1 MKYIILLTSF
11 LVVISCKPKLTPNT
25 DTAIPMEINSTQL
38 NEMISNKQKIVLLDV
53 RTPDEIS
60 NGKIKGALEIDYF
73 GDDFAA
79 NIDKLNKN
87 DHYVVYCKSG
97 GRSAKSVA
105 LMKEKGFAKC
115 TNLEGGYTAW
125 SSK

>member
-1 MKYIILLTSF
+1 MVLLTSL
-11 LVVISCKPKLTPNT
+11 LVVISCKPKLTPNA

-38 NEMISNKQKIVLLDV
+38 ADMISKNQNIVLLDV
-53 RTPDEIS
+53 RTPGEIAD
-60 NGKIKGALEIDYF
+60 GKISGALEIDYF

-79 NIDKLNKN
+79 KVDKLNKG

-125 SSK
+125 NTGK